1 MNTIFEDHP
10 RPWKMENH
18 IVKDSN
24 GDNVFGSDLPIDDSI
39 LRSIVFTS
47 NALPEFKKVLV
58 EISDNLKALGTSFT
72 EDCLFDTQI
81 SVEYLL
87 GKIKVIE
94 HFICGTTAS
103 KQPENTNADELSQ
116 MIIDKVYQKLHEN
129 CNSKENEH

>member
-1 MNTIFEDHP
+1 M
-10 RPWKMENH
+10 
-18 IVKDSN
+18 
-24 GDNVFGSDLPIDDSI
+24 
-39 LRSIVFTS
+39 
-47 NALPEFKKVLV
+47 

-94 HFICGTTAS
+94 HSICDTTAS